1 MKEFVCKRKKVF
13 FLIGIY
19 LLFLLFV
26 SQDAWLYD
34 TTIAKITKV
43 QTEKTG
49 EKEGA
54 RGETEAY
61 YRQTMQGILPVSYTH
76 LGTFNCSYGT
86 GKAYF
91 YLNSDCKK
99 YHCRHERRKKYE

>member
-1 MKEFVCKRKKVF
+1 MTAPFLLLEKRERGIIKKTVNTGKRGGKMKKFFYKRKKLCI
-13 FLIGIY
+13 LIGMY

-49 EKEGA
+49 EKETWVDNVDFYQSSSGSRIRNHSA
-54 RGETEAY
+54 LLDPG
-61 YRQTMQGILPVSYTH
+61 GI
-76 LGTFNCSYGT
+76 C
-86 GKAYF
+86 A
-91 YLNSDCKK
+91 
-99 YHCRHERRKKYE
+99 

>member
-54 RGETEAY
+54 
-61 YRQTMQGILPVSYTH
+61 
-76 LGTFNCSYGT
+76 
-86 GKAYF
+86 
-91 YLNSDCKK
+91 
-99 YHCRHERRKKYE
+99 